1 MPSPIRPWL
10 FAAAVNG
17 AMAVVMQALAAH
29 ALRSRLT
36 PAELAQVTLGADF
49 QLWHA
54 LALIGVALLI
64 PHAQARHAARWLAMA
79 GIAFVLGI
87 VAFSGGLYVMAL
99 SGLSS
104 LHGVAPLGGALLIG
118 GWLCL
123 AALACQREPRP

>member
-1 MPSPIRPWL
+1 MTSPMRPWL

-17 AMAVVMQALAAH
+17 AMAVAMQALAAH
-29 ALRSRLT
+29 ALRARLM

-64 PHAQARHAARWLAMA
+64 PHAQARHAVRCLTMA
-79 GIAFVLGI
+79 GMAFILGI
-87 VAFSGGLYVMAL
+87 AAFSGGLYVMAL

-104 LHGVAPLGGALLIG
+104 LHGVAPVGGALLIA